1 MPYDYAVLDN
11 GQGGGKKPR
20 SAKTKAVRAYLKS
33 KGVKPTKDAAS
44 RSTRERKLR
53 AKAREEFAKKSKPS
67 GTSSSTSKP
76 STASQGRAAGT
87 TRKGGAPAK
96 PYGKFPSKS
105 ASGDSWKRG
114 SMPKGK

>member
-11 GQGGGKKPR
+11 GQGSGGKKPR
-20 SAKTKAVRAYLKS
+20 SAKVKYVRAYLKS
-33 KGVKPTKDAAS
+33 KGMKPTKDAAS

-67 GTSSSTSKP
+67 GTSSKPSTSKP
-76 STASQGRAAGT
+76 AT